1 MAHQAQDRKQ
11 RRLAMSLTGLGVAVA
26 LTLLPGMDAATAA
39 GRAAPSTAPATAAT
53 YKTHITQADTAI
65 TLAIKR
71 IQARQYPQARTALAT
86 ARNHINLA
94 NVGAAALIGKP
105 PTDPESDDL
114 PGPPAVLAA
123 LRLDNRVVT
132 RVVPLFNG
140 MTRPQVVTALRWTV
154 GVTQTVRTTVLNRVT
169 ALPAE
174 GDGDDYADG
183 MADTLPMYNK
193 EVAVISHG
201 LQTFSLSPSGKVGL
215 TAALSRARAAQ
226 AQMNAAYGGGE
237 RPTSQR

>member
-1 MAHQAQDRKQ
+1 MTNSFGTRRQ
-11 RRLAMSLTGLGVAVA
+11 RRISGSIAGLGIAVA
-26 LTLLPGMDAATAA
+26 LTLAPGMDTATAA
-39 GRAAPSTAPATAAT
+39 GTAAPAASSYT
-53 YKTHITQADTAI
+53 THITQANTAVDRAVRKI
-65 TLAIKR
+65 HSHQYSGARRDLAI
-71 IQARQYPQARTALAT
+71 ARGHIKNANAGAL
-86 ARNHINLA
+86 
-94 NVGAAALIGKP
+94 ALIGKP

-140 MTRPQVVTALRWTV
+140 MNRPLVLDALRSTI
-154 GVTQTVRTTVLNRVT
+154 GVTQNVRTTVLNKVT

-183 MADTLPMYNK
+183 MADTLPMYSH
-193 EVAVISHG
+193 EVAVIAGG
-201 LQTFSLSPSGKVGL
+201 LKTFRLAPSGKVGL
-215 TAALSRARAAQ
+215 TAALRRARDAEAK
-226 AQMNAAYGGGE
+226 MNAAYGGGE